1 MLFLSPV
8 FLLAANA
15 TNAPFCLKSSSI
27 KKETAH
33 MTDFTSAPSFEEVT
47 SFVKETFDALR
58 GPYMQWANIARR
70 AVQGLPYDAQRLAQL
85 ERYIN
90 DVRAELRR
98 VVVVASEHFS
108 EEQLVL
114 LRDEARMS
122 KNAWRSLKK
131 NCAVT
136 IKNGFALVSY

>member
-1 MLFLSPV
+1 
-8 FLLAANA
+8 
-15 TNAPFCLKSSSI
+15 
-27 KKETAH
+27 

-47 SFVKETFDALR
+47 SFVKETFDVLR
-58 GPYMQWANIARR
+58 VPYMQWANIARLT
-70 AVQGLPYDAQRLAQL
+70 VQGLPYDVERLAQL
-85 ERYIN
+85 EMYI
-90 DVRAELRR
+90 DDMRSELGR

-131 NCAVT
+131 NCAITV
-136 IKNGFALVSY
+136 KNGFALISY

>member
-1 MLFLSPV
+1 
-8 FLLAANA
+8 
-15 TNAPFCLKSSSI
+15 
-27 KKETAH
+27 

-70 AVQGLPYDAQRLAQL
+70 AVQGLPYDAQRLTQL

-90 DVRAELRR
+90 DVRTELRR

>member
-1 MLFLSPV
+1 
-8 FLLAANA
+8 
-15 TNAPFCLKSSSI
+15 
-27 KKETAH
+27 

-47 SFVKETFDALR
+47 FFVKETFDALR

-70 AVQGLPYDAQRLAQL
+70 AVRGLPYDVQGLTQL

-131 NCAVT
+131 NCAIT